1 MTSKNDRPELTR
13 RGVLGGMAAT
23 AAFGFSASS
32 ALANTSVPVDAQALE
47 HLVVAVDDVPTA
59 QFEWGTLKWMLSA
72 EQSPGAEQTLGICQ
86 IFPGKVNPLHYH
98 PNCEEIL
105 YMIAGRGR
113 HRLGD
118 ESVEL
123 TPGMAIRIP
132 QNVHHN
138 LENIGWETILCLV
151 SFSSGNRK
159 MVHVQ

>member
-1 MTSKNDRPELTR
+1 MTSKNDRPGMTR

-23 AAFGFSASS
+23 AALGFSASS
-32 ALANTSVPVDAQALE
+32 ASADPSAPLDAQALE
-47 HLVVAVDDVPTA
+47 HLVVSVDDVPTA

-72 EQSPGAEQTLGICQ
+72 DQSPGAEQTLGICQ
-86 IFPGKVNPLHYH
+86 IFPGKINPLHYH

-151 SFSSGNRK
+151 SFSTGNRK